1 MIEQIGNPLKF
12 KVFYNTSSGGVAK
25 TGLTVTVDILKN
37 DVEIITG
44 ASATEVGKGVYKY
57 LLDASYVDAEG
68 DYEALWHTA
77 DTSVAARDL
86 CSQWQVQKGGVE
98 YLDQAV
104 SAAKT
109 LTAAYDAA
117 KTAAQANVT
126 ALEATA
132 QSILEDTGTT
142 LPAQIAGLN
151 NLSAAQALAQANAAL
166 AAYDPPTKAEMD
178 AGHALLA
185 TATALAT
192 VDTVVD
198 AIKVKTDLITTNT
211 SVSVNS
217 ALNAGALTIYA
228 GETLTTTFTGLTI
241 PSNWKY
247 IDLALKSVATDTDA
261 QSIVWIRATNPAAG
275 ADGLQRLNG
284 ATATAAQGSLTVNQA
299 AGTVAVWLADDAT
312 TQLTATTCVY
322 GLKVIESDGDSSRLC
337 ADGTCT
343 ISNMVV
349 KALT

>member
-1 MIEQIGNPLKF
+1 MIEQIGNALTF
-12 KVFYNTSSGGVAK
+12 WAFYVASKAGK
-25 TGLTVTVDILKN
+25 TGLTVTVDVWKN
-37 DVEIITG
+37 SVEIVTAG
-44 ASATEVGKGVYKY
+44 SATEVGDGLYKY
-57 LLDASYVDAEG
+57 TLASGSVDAEG
-68 DYEALWHTA
+68 DYIAVFHTT
-77 DTSVAARDL
+77 DTSVDQKDL
-86 CSQWQVQKGGVE
+86 PALWLTQKAGVE
-98 YLDQAV
+98 HLDENV

-117 KTAAQANVT
+117 KTAAQASVT

-192 VDTVVD
+192 VDTVAD

-228 GETLTTTFTGLTI
+228 GETLATTFTGLTI

-275 ADGLQRLNG
+275 TDGLQRLNG

-299 AGTVAVWLADDAT
+299 AGTVAAWLADDAT